1 MLEPAFHGKG
11 VALRV
16 EIDPDVPMVWAD
28 AEKIHQVLL
37 NLLTNALAATPEA
50 GEVVIHA
57 EARPATPDEAEV
69 GKRSVQRVL
78 TTMVTV
84 AVSDTGCGMP
94 DEDRQKAF
102 TPFFTT
108 KAIGKGTGLGL
119 FLSRETAQAHG
130 GNVSIESEV
139 GKGTTVVLS
148 LPGLGSTSEAV
159 A

>member
-1 MLEPAFHGKG
+1 
-11 VALRV
+11 
-16 EIDPDVPMVWAD
+16 MVWAD

-50 GEVVIHA
+50 GEVVIRVA
-57 EARPATPDEAEV
+57 ARPASSEEAEV
-69 GKRSVQRVL
+69 GKRSVQQTLR
-78 TTMVTV
+78 TMVN
-84 AVSDTGCGMP
+84 VSVRDTGCGMP
-94 DEDRQKAF
+94 AEDLQKAF

-130 GNVSIESEV
+130 GDLSIESEV

-148 LPGLGSTSEAV
+148 LPGLMSTDAAV